1 MNDYK
6 PNSHRFKE
14 EEKQKQQAAREKKF
28 DKPVVTTPVKV
39 KKKGELSKMA
49 DTFIS
54 EDAKN
59 IKSYILMDV
68 VVPAVKKLV
77 SDIVRDGIDML
88 LYGEKGRSKSS
99 STGAGYISYKNSY
112 NGGTASNN
120 TRVTRYSNDDI
131 IIDHRGEAEEVL
143 ARMKEALEEYGE
155 VSVADF
161 YDLIQRTAE
170 YTDHNYGWRNLD
182 GAYVDRVRDGYKI
195 IFPRAIS
202 LK

>member
-14 EEKQKQQAAREKKF
+14 EQKQQAEREKKF

-88 LYGEKGRSKSS
+88 LYGEKGRSKNS
-99 STGAGYISYKNSY
+99 STGASYISYKNSY
-112 NGGTASNN
+112 NGSNTTN
-120 TRVTRYSNDDI
+120 NNRVTRYSSDEI

-143 ARMKEALEEYGE
+143 ARMKEALDEYGE